1 MNNLVESFIPGRVRL
16 RSSLLKSPAAPL
28 ILAAFED
35 LPGVRSVELNRLTGS
50 LLLKYDAAVLTA
62 ERLMPALPL
71 FEQIKALERE
81 APAPA
86 CPELRPRTF
95 RALCGLA
102 CRFRGCAPSRF
113 GG

>member
-35 LPGVRSVELNRLTGS
+35 LPGVRSVELNRLTG
-50 LLLKYDAAVLTA
+50 

-71 FEQIKALERE
+71 LEQIKALERE

-86 CPELRPRTF
+86 RTERL
-95 RALCGLA
+95 RALLEQLRALIG
-102 CRFRGCAPSRF
+102 R
-113 GG
+113 

>member
-50 LLLKYDAAVLTA
+50 LLLRYDAAVLTA

-71 FEQIKALERE
+71 LEQIKALERE

-86 CPELRPRTF
+86 RTERLR
-95 RALCGLA
+95 A
-102 CRFRGCAPSRF
+102 CWNSCVP
-113 GG
+113 

>member
-16 RSSLLKSPAAPL
+16 RSSLLKRPAAPL
-28 ILAAFED
+28 IPAAFED

-50 LLLKYDAAVLTA
+50 LLLRYDAAVLTA

-71 FEQIKALERE
+71 LEQIKALERE

-86 CPELRPRTF
+86 RTERL
-95 RALCGLA
+95 RALLEQLRALIG
-102 CRFRGCAPSRF
+102 R
-113 GG
+113 